1 MYDPFNLDPLDIPN
15 LNGASYGPPV
25 SVQSGGPSFNPA
37 NYYNLNAG
45 MGMAPDG
52 PTRTPMAHAYRKA
65 HGQLGQVLDAG
76 MAAYDGFAGP
86 AVTRMNTAARGAL
99 MGPHQ
104 AGMIGNAKR
113 LAGTA
118 LGSKFGQIALKA
130 APALGVAGAA
140 IGAGDIIFGDDS
152 LGNKAMDTAA
162 MGVGGAI
169 GGFLGGGVF
178 SPITAAVGAGIGKSV
193 SDATQF
199 IVGGGK
205 SEKERMIEQLLAQ
218 RGGM

>member
-25 SVQSGGPSFNPA
+25 SVRGGGPSFNPA

-65 HGQLGQVLDAG
+65 HGQLGHVLDAG
-76 MAAYDGFAGP
+76 MSAYE
-86 AVTRMNTAARGAL
+86 GAIGSTPRTL
-99 MGPHQ
+99 Q
-104 AGMIGNAKR
+104 AGVLKAMPHGGMRRA
-113 LAGTA
+113 AGAA